1 MTTNRPGQGH
11 HTTRQEKKYFRW
23 YQASV
28 ASFLVPHGML
38 EVLFPFLIAVY
49 LAQSPERV
57 GLAQTALMLPPLAL
71 LLIAGV
77 IADRVDQRRMLIT
90 LYVVNL
96 IPVSGLLIAV
106 WLGRL
111 DYTIML
117 IFAVASGAATAFVQP
132 VLDAMLNRISG
143 PDIQRTVTAT
153 IGVMYGMNLTGY
165 FIASSADQLGILPL
179 LVFYFVILV
188 GGAWFST
195 HLPASPPATNVVR
208 RALISEIRE
217 GIQIVLHSRR
227 MLPPV
232 LLTCF
237 GGLFLG
243 GPYAVLVP
251 LILRDIYGG
260 SARDIAFAYIAFV
273 VGGATSTTWLFRR
286 GGAEWT
292 GRALIT
298 GYVFSGIALFVWSSH
313 VPYWGFFLVT
323 AFWGFGGG
331 MCHIMSRTIMQES
344 APATHRAR
352 VLSVYYLGGL
362 GTAPIGA
369 LATGY
374 LVAAVGSLQAA
385 LVVAV
390 ATAAFCLFV
399 TLFTNVWNE
408 RAVHPSDAG

>member
-1 MTTNRPGQGH
+1 MTAANNRPSRGR
-11 HTTRQEKKYFRW
+11 HTRKSTYFRW
-23 YQASV
+23 YQMSV

-49 LAQSPERV
+49 LAESPERV
-57 GLAQTALMLPPLAL
+57 GQAQTALMLPPLVL

-90 LYVVNL
+90 LYLINV

-106 WLGRL
+106 WFGQLN
-111 DYTIML
+111 YTIML
-117 IFAVASGAATAFVQP
+117 IFAVASGSATAFVRP

-153 IGVMYGMNLTGY
+153 IGVMYGMNLAGY
-165 FIASSADQLGILPL
+165 FIASSTDQLGITPL
-179 LVFYFVILV
+179 LTIYLVIMV
-188 GGAWFST
+188 SGAWFST
-195 HLPASPPATNVVR
+195 RLPAAPPAGDLAKS
-208 RALISEIRE
+208 ALISEIRE
-217 GIQIVLHSRR
+217 GIQIVLRSKR

-243 GPYAVLVP
+243 GPYAVLLP

-260 SARDIAFAYIAFV
+260 GARDIAFAYIAFV

-286 GGAEWT
+286 GGAEWP
-292 GRALIT
+292 GRALIA
-298 GYVFSGIALFVWSSH
+298 GYVFSGIALFVWSTH

-374 LVAAVGSLQAA
+374 LAAATGSLQAA
-385 LVVAV
+385 LLVAI

-399 TLFTNVWNE
+399 TLFTNIWNE
-408 RAVHPSDAG
+408 RASI